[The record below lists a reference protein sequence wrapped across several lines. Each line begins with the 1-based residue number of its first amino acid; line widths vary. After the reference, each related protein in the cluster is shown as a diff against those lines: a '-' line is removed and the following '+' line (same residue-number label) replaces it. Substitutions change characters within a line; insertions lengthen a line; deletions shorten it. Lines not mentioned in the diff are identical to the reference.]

1 MENWISEIKR
11 VFVAL
16 TAALLIG
23 FIFEKVLLFLVLTLG
38 GYLLINIFQT
48 RRLYKWLVETPREG
62 RNDPPESIGLW
73 GDIFDGIYKLQK
85 KEREASIYLEN
96 IFEKAQASS
105 AALEIAVIMIDTNG
119 NLDWWNRAS
128 KDLLGLQYPQD
139 SSQPVTNL
147 IRDPRFTEYF
157 NAETYTE
164 TLKLNAPRDNTKV
177 LEFQIARFGEN
188 ERLML
193 VRDITQLHQLELM
206 RTDFVG
212 NVSHELGTPITVIKG
227 YIEALLANTNTFDEK
242 WARPIKQ
249 MQNQTTRMENLVND
263 LLLLSSLETK
273 AMPGKKDTC
282 NLLDILTLV
291 TNDTQNTFSRKDHEY
306 KLSCSSSIEIEGDS
320 TELQSAISNLA
331 SNAAKYTKDNGLIE
345 IGANIDRNT
354 LNIFVKDNGVGIIN
368 EHIPRLTERFYRV
381 DTSRSSE
388 TGGTGLGLAI
398 VKHILIRHDAELEIH
413 SYPGQGSCFTCK
425 FPKNMVSTL

>member
-1 MENWISEIKR
+1 M
-11 VFVAL
+11 
-16 TAALLIG
+16 
-23 FIFEKVLLFLVLTLG
+23 
-38 GYLLINIFQT
+38 
-48 RRLYKWLVETPREG
+48 YKWLVETPREG
-62 RNDPPESIGLW
+62 RKDPPESIGLW

-105 AALEIAVIMIDTNG
+105 AALEIAVIMVDTNG

-157 NAETYTE
+157 NAETYIE
-164 TLKLNAPRDNTKV
+164 TLKLNAPRDNTKI

-227 YIEALLANTNTFDEK
+227 YVEALLANTNTFDKK

-249 MQNQTTRMENLVND
+249 MQDQTIRMESLVND

-273 AMPGKKDTC
+273 AMPGKQDTS

-291 TNDTQNTFSRKDHEY
+291 TTDTQNTFSKKAHEY
-306 KLSCSSSIEIEGDS
+306 RLSCSNSIEIVGDS
-320 TELQSAISNLA
+320 TELHSAISNLA
-331 SNAAKYTKDNGLIE
+331 SNAAKYTEDNGLIE
-345 IGANIDRNT
+345 IGANIDNNT
-354 LNIFVKDNGVGIIN
+354 LNIFVKDNGKGIID

-398 VKHILIRHDAELEIH
+398 VKHILIRHEAELEIH
-413 SYPGQGSCFTCK
+413 SYPGKGSCFTCK
-425 FPKNMVSTL
+425 FPKKMISSL

>member
-23 FIFEKVLLFLVLTLG
+23 FIFEKVLLFLVMTLG

-85 KEREASIYLEN
+85 KERESSIYLEN

-128 KDLLGLQYPQD
+128 KDLLGLQYPKD

-157 NAETYTE
+157 NA
-164 TLKLNAPRDNTKV
+164 
-177 LEFQIARFGEN
+177 
-188 ERLML
+188 
-193 VRDITQLHQLELM
+193 
-206 RTDFVG
+206 
-212 NVSHELGTPITVIKG
+212 
-227 YIEALLANTNTFDEK
+227 
-242 WARPIKQ
+242 
-249 MQNQTTRMENLVND
+249 
-263 LLLLSSLETK
+263 
-273 AMPGKKDTC
+273 
-282 NLLDILTLV
+282 
-291 TNDTQNTFSRKDHEY
+291 
-306 KLSCSSSIEIEGDS
+306 
-320 TELQSAISNLA
+320 
-331 SNAAKYTKDNGLIE
+331 
-345 IGANIDRNT
+345 
-354 LNIFVKDNGVGIIN
+354 
-368 EHIPRLTERFYRV
+368 
-381 DTSRSSE
+381 
-388 TGGTGLGLAI
+388 
-398 VKHILIRHDAELEIH
+398 
-413 SYPGQGSCFTCK
+413 
-425 FPKNMVSTL
+425 